1 MEMNFIC
8 NQNDN
13 ENIPI
18 ALIKALDIKFPD
30 FHTNKYDIAY
40 ISKGLKKY
48 KNDSICKVPFC
59 TTVEAE
65 AFGGIIN
72 LGDLKSTPRV
82 KSYAYNSLDELFNI
96 KNIDFNKGR
105 INEVLEAV
113 SILNNEGEV
122 VALNVCGPITIIS
135 LLIDLKYFYKGIRK
149 NKNQINDFMK
159 LIEDNIVNYIIKGY
173 ENGAKIISYSDPVG
187 DVNIV
192 GPKVYENI
200 VSVTTLNIINR
211 VSNKLDDCIIHLCG
225 KTSTALYNIGAYD
238 FNKIKYNNKI
248 TYGQAICNLLD
259 TKGVKII
266 GNNCMKKTPCK
277 VKESIIYSINL
288 SNI

>member
-192 GPKVYENI
+192 GPKVYEDI
-200 VSVTTLNIINR
+200 VSVTTLNIIKR

-277 VKESIIYSINL
+277 VKESIIYSISL

>member
-48 KNDSICKVPFC
+48 KNDIICKVPFC

-65 AFGGIIN
+65 ALGGIIN

-82 KSYAYNSLDELFNI
+82 KNYAYNSLDELFNI
-96 KNIDFNKGR
+96 KNIDFTKGR
-105 INEVLEAV
+105 IKEVLEAV

-149 NKNQINDFMK
+149 NKNQISDFMK

-192 GPKVYENI
+192 GPKVYEDI

>member
-1 MEMNFIC
+1 MKINFTC

-18 ALIKALDIKFPD
+18 ALIKALGINFPD
-30 FHTNKYDIAY
+30 FHTNKEDIAY

-82 KSYAYNSLDELFNI
+82 KSYAYNNLDELFNI

-105 INEVLEAV
+105 IKEVLEAV

-149 NKNQINDFMK
+149 NKDKINDFMK
-159 LIEDNIVNYIIKGY
+159 VIEDNIVNYIIKGY

-187 DVNIV
+187 DINIV
-192 GPKVYENI
+192 GPKVYEDI

-211 VSNKLDDCIIHLCG
+211 VSNKLDDCVIHLCG
-225 KTSTALYNIGAYD
+225 KTSTALCNIGAYD

-277 VKESIIYSINL
+277 VKESIIYSISL

>member
-30 FHTNKYDIAY
+30 FHTNKYDIVY

-192 GPKVYENI
+192 GPKVYEDI
-200 VSVTTLNIINR
+200 VSVTTLNIIKR

-277 VKESIIYSINL
+277 VKESIIYSISL

>member
-82 KSYAYNSLDELFNI
+82 KNYAYNSLDELFNI
-96 KNIDFNKGR
+96 KNIDFTKGR
-105 INEVLEAV
+105 IKEVLEAV

-149 NKNQINDFMK
+149 NKNQISDFMK

-187 DVNIV
+187 DINIV
-192 GPKVYENI
+192 GPKVYEDI

-277 VKESIIYSINL
+277 VKESIIYSISL

>member
-48 KNDSICKVPFC
+48 KNDIICKVPFC

-72 LGDLKSTPRV
+72 LGDLKSTPRI
-82 KSYAYNSLDELFNI
+82 KNYAYNSLDELFNI
-96 KNIDFNKGR
+96 KNIDFTKGR
-105 INEVLEAV
+105 IKEVLEAV

-149 NKNQINDFMK
+149 NKNQISDFMK

-192 GPKVYENI
+192 GPKVYEDI

-225 KTSTALYNIGAYD
+225 KASTALYNIGAYD

-277 VKESIIYSINL
+277 VKESIIYSISL

>member
-48 KNDSICKVPFC
+48 KNDIICKVPFC

-72 LGDLKSTPRV
+72 LGDLKSTPRI
-82 KSYAYNSLDELFNI
+82 KNYAYNSLDELFNI
-96 KNIDFNKGR
+96 KNIDFTKGR
-105 INEVLEAV
+105 IKEVLEAV

-149 NKNQINDFMK
+149 NKNQISDFMK

-192 GPKVYENI
+192 GPKVYEDI

-277 VKESIIYSINL
+277 VKESIIYSISL